1 MPLLTYACAVFLA
14 GVFLALGLT
23 AEASHVSEHVLVA
36 VAIGYGT
43 LTLAWLCRLGTRS
56 KRVLA
61 FVAAWWAGTMYYLG
75 REVRDYQKGSGA
87 FDWGGFLGPALGN
100 IVVFAVSYVF
110 YSGVRTPARSVAIP
124 ARDGARGSLVF

>member
-1 MPLLTYACAVFLA
+1 MPLHTYASAVFLVGA
-14 GVFLALGLT
+14 FLALGLT
-23 AEASHVSEHVLVA
+23 AEESHVSEHILIA

-43 LTLAWLCRLGTRS
+43 LALAWAARLGARS
-56 KRVLA
+56 KGVLA

-75 REVRDYQKGSGA
+75 REVRDYQKDTSK

-110 YSGVRTPARSVAIP
+110 YRNVRTPAEAAAMP